1 MRMNADPAKP
11 FDRELLRRRRN
22 RMAEAADRHDFLL
35 RRVTEDI
42 CERVQ
47 IVQRDFPKVLN
58 LGAHTGVLSRSLRAL
73 KNVGFVVDADH
84 SEGLLAHCDGP
95 GVVCDEEAISF
106 GDGGLDLVVSG
117 LSLQFVNDLPGTL
130 VQIRRALKPDGLL
143 LAALLGGET
152 LKELRHAWFLA
163 EEELTGG
170 ASPRVAPFIDVR
182 ALGGLSQR
190 AQFALPVVDS
200 EILTVTYKTPMA
212 LIEELRGM
220 GASNVLSARRPV
232 PVTRGL
238 MLRACELYEELFAT
252 GDGLIPATFEV
263 LTLTAWVP
271 DESQPKPLKPGSA
284 EVSLAK
290 VLGTNR
296 GR

>member
-1 MRMNADPAKP
+1 MSADPAKP
-11 FDRELLRRRRN
+11 FDRELLRQRRN
-22 RMAEAADRHDFLL
+22 RVAIGGNRHDFLL

-47 IVQRDFPKVLN
+47 IVRRGFSKVLN
-58 LGAHTGVLSRSLRAL
+58 LGAHTGVLSRSLRNL
-73 KNVGFVVDADH
+73 TNVGLVVDADH
-84 SEGLLAHCDGP
+84 CDGLLTHCDGP
-95 GVVCDEEAISF
+95 CVVCDEEALSF
-106 GDGGLDLVVSG
+106 GHGDLDAVVSG

-130 VQIRRALKPDGLL
+130 VQVRRALKPDGLL
-143 LAALLGGET
+143 VAALLGGET
-152 LKELRHAWFLA
+152 LRELRHVWFLA
-163 EEELTGG
+163 EEEITGG

-212 LIEELRGM
+212 LMEELRAM
-220 GASNVLSARRPV
+220 GASNVLSARRRV

-238 MLRACELYEELFAT
+238 LMRACEIYQELFAT
-252 GDGLIPATFEV
+252 ADGRVPATFEV

-284 EVSLAK
+284 TISMTK
-290 VLGTNR
+290 VLGKNQ